1 MASRSISIVIEVLDR
16 RLRFTVRR
24 FLRDRDR
31 DRVALASFSAAVVA
45 VYDLANGHDSGLV
58 GRRLEVGAAERAGAV
73 GVEPRVDARR
83 VECVAA
89 HRQQPHG
96 IAAAEFRQAHRAL
109 YSALPLL
116 HALNRRVR
124 YHRERRKDSRIQPAR
139 LRSLITCGSGAG
151 GAEEAATA
159 VQPKGGEVEE
169 VAAEEDGEEGEEYEE
184 KDEDREEHRE
194 GAHRCRCDS

>member
-1 MASRSISIVIEVLDR
+1 MAPFL
-16 RLRFTVRR
+16 RR
-24 FLRDRDR
+24 FLRDR

-45 VYDLANGHDSGLV
+45 VYDLANSHDGGLV

-96 IAAAEFRQAHRAL
+96 IAAAEFRQAHCAL

-139 LRSLITCGSGAG
+139 LRSLITCGSGAW

-169 VAAEEDGEEGEEYEE
+169 IAAEEDGEEGEEYEE

-194 GAHRCRCDS
+194 GAHRCWCDS